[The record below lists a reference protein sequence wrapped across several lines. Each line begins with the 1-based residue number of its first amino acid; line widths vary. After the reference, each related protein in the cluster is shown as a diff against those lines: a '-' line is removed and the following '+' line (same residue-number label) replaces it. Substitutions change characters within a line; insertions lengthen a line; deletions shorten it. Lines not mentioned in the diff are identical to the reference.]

1 MFNDII
7 IRTPINGTAAI
18 VTSQSGCLDYE
29 TAQQERDR
37 LLTRA
42 NWLVGKM
49 NDRKKGEA
57 KSEEHKAYGKE
68 REFICLEISVL
79 NKHLKRRGFGDEN
92 RADHMDCVYSV
103 MKEQLSN
110 FQYKNIMKLA
120 REKFIDDEKQR
131 SSE

>member
-1 MFNDII
+1 MFNDNI

-18 VTSQSGCLDYE
+18 VTSQSGCLERE

-37 LLTRA
+37 LLTRY
-42 NWLVGKM
+42 NWLEDKI

-68 REFICLEISVL
+68 RYALCLEMSAL
-79 NKHLKRRGFGDEN
+79 NKQLKRRGFGDEN
-92 RADHMDCVYSV
+92 RVDHMDCVYSV